1 MKNKLII
8 ASPNEER
15 ILSWKQELKGF
26 ISTFVIADDL
36 KVLWDEVVRIEPD
49 ILLLDIEMLGSKSRS
64 FEDKLGKFCKKT
76 SVIISCG
83 DIPEDME
90 WELLKAGARGCCQRQ
105 LDSKLVKQVILAV
118 HHGELW
124 IRRTLTSRIVA
135 ELGEITA
142 KNKVYRESN
151 ELLNKLTMREYDIAF
166 HVGQGLSNKAIAQS
180 CAITERTV
188 KAHLSEIFQKLGISD
203 RINLALI
210 ITADNLHQ
218 RNVSN
223 QRH

>member
-1 MKNKLII
+1 MIF

-15 ILSWKQELKGF
+15 IQSWKQELKGVNT
-26 ISTFVIADDL
+26 TFVITDNL
-36 KVLWDEVVRIEPD
+36 KKLWDEVVQIEPD
-49 ILLLDIEMLGSKSRS
+49 ILLLDIELLGSNSRS
-64 FEDKLGKFCKKT
+64 FEDKLGKFCKHT
-76 SVIISCG
+76 SVIISCN
-83 DIPEDME
+83 DIPEDT
-90 WELLKAGARGCCQRQ
+90 ELLKAGARGCCQRQ
-105 LDSKLVKQVILAV
+105 VDSKLLKQVISAV
-118 HHGELW
+118 HNGELW

-142 KNKVYRESN
+142 KNKAYRESN

-166 HVGQGLSNKAIAQS
+166 HVGQGLSNKEIAQS

-188 KAHLSEIFQKLGISD
+188 KAHLSEIFHKLGISD

-210 ITADNLHQ
+210 ISADNLNQ